1 MPHEIVISMEGGL
14 IQDIDG
20 IPHGVVIRVRD
31 FDVEG
36 ADDSELSR
44 DADGDPYYE
53 TVWSCEDACEAP
65 DG

>member
-20 IPHGVVIRVRD
+20 SPHDVIIRARD
-31 FDVEG
+31 YDVEG
-36 ADDSELSR
+36 ADESELSR

-53 TVWSCEDACEAP
+53 TVWTCEDACQVP